1 VNRTSALILA
11 AATAAAAFVGGL
23 AAGRGPAATEAVRTV
38 DVARLLQEHQPFV
51 AAYES
56 MMAEFK
62 PEVER
67 LSEQKGAIDLQKGE
81 LATMD
86 AASEAFRVRKF
97 EIEVQEKALMT
108 HLEFWKDA
116 QRREREKLLQLSV
129 TRIHEACAEY
139 GRRTGVSAVLMR
151 PGSLP
156 EAADES
162 SAALRD
168 LESRWVI
175 WTHGDHDVTDQV
187 LAILREQ

>member
-1 VNRTSALILA
+1 MNRTSALILA
-11 AATAAAAFVGGL
+11 AALAAAAFVGGL
-23 AAGRGPAATEAVRTV
+23 LAGRGPAATEAVRSV

-51 AAYES
+51 AAYEA
-56 MMAEFK
+56 MLAEFR

-67 LSEQKGAIDLQKGE
+67 MTEQKNAIDLQKGE

-86 AASEAFRVRKF
+86 AASEAYRVRRF
-97 EIEVQEKALMT
+97 EIEVQEKALQT

-139 GRRTGVSAVLMR
+139 GRRTGISAVLMR

-156 EAADES
+156 EAAEDS
-162 SAALRD
+162 GPALRD
-168 LESRWVI
+168 LESRWVV
-175 WTHGDHDVTDQV
+175 WTHSDHDVTDQV